1 MQEKEALI
9 KRIEEIEEKLEDLKI
24 AVKRSF
30 ILEESTVKEEEV
42 KDKIRPSASF
52 EEGEQVIILNP
63 KPGQQKEGRI
73 KRYNSITGWATVTT
87 VDGSNIRRLKKNIRR
102 RSDYKQKTRPPV

>member
-30 ILEESTVKEEEV
+30 ILEESTAKEEEV
-42 KDKIRPSASF
+42 RQEARQAQ
-52 EEGEQVIILNP
+52 ERHERV
-63 KPGQQKEGRI
+63 R
-73 KRYNSITGWATVTT
+73 
-87 VDGSNIRRLKKNIRR
+87 
-102 RSDYKQKTRPPV
+102 

>member
-30 ILEESTVKEEEV
+30 ILQESTVKEEEV
-42 KDKIRPSASF
+42 KDKVQPSASF

-63 KPGQQKEGRI
+63 KPGQHKEGRI
-73 KRYNSITGWATVTT
+73 KRYNSITGWVTVTT
-87 VDGSNIRRLKKNIRR
+87 VDGNNIRRLRKNIRR
-102 RSDYKQKTRPPV
+102 RSDYKPRPGSSF

>member
-42 KDKIRPSASF
+42 KDKIRPRGSF